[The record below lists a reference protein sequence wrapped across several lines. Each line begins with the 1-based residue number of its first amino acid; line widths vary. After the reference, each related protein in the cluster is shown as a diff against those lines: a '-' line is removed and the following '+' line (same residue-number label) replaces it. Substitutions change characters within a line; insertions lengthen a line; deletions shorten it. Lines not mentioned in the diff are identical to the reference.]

1 MTVPV
6 RSRTALTAPA
16 PPADAGRTP
25 FGYHDLDALVGL
37 MTGDEKHQPS
47 SASTLD
53 VLWVLYD
60 RILRTDPR
68 RVDDERRDRFFL
80 SKGHGPMAYYAVLA
94 AKGFLRP
101 DLLPRYGDFDSVL
114 GYHPDR
120 ELVPGVE
127 MASGSLGHGLPLAVG
142 TALGLRARGLDE
154 VATWVLL
161 GDAELDE
168 GSNHEAIA
176 FAGRA
181 GLERLHAVVIDNQ
194 SASIGWPGGV
204 EARFALEG
212 WTVRRAD
219 GHDHRALE
227 EAFRAP
233 HPGAPLVVVAEAERK
248 DGLPRTPDDGPGG
261 TAVPD

>member
-1 MTVPV
+1 VNRP
-6 RSRTALTAPA
+6 
-16 PPADAGRTP
+16 
-25 FGYHDLDALVGL
+25 GYDYRDLDALVGL

-80 SKGHGPMAYYAVLA
+80 SKGHGPMAYYAVLT
-94 AKGFLRP
+94 AKGFLSP
-101 DLLPRYGDFDSVL
+101 DLLPHYGDFDSTL

-120 ELVPGVE
+120 ELIPGVE

-142 TALGLRARGLDE
+142 TALGLRARGLTD
-154 VATWVLL
+154 VSTWVLL

-212 WTVRRAD
+212 WSVRRVA

-233 HPGAPLVVVAEAERK
+233 HPGGPLVVVAEVERK
-248 DGLPRTPDDGPGG
+248 DGRPRTPDDGPGG